1 MSPPIAGSERQCYG
15 TTSVTE
21 GLARGA
27 GDAKPQSV
35 EPDFRDMN
43 ITATGGADTEAPQ
56 DIAHGHA
63 RGPVYKLAIGAV
75 GVVFGDIGT
84 SPIYSFRETFAGHH
98 PLTPDQFHIHAV
110 LSMIFWS
117 MMIVVTL
124 KYVMIIM
131 RADNKGEGG
140 SLALLALINRTISG
154 KKKWANGIVM
164 LGVFATALFYGDSMI
179 TPAISVLSAVEG
191 LTTVNRS
198 LEPFVD
204 AIAMGI
210 LVGLFAIQARG
221 TARVGMLFGPVM
233 LIYFAALAV
242 LGVMHIMDQP
252 NVMLAMINPANAA
265 AFFLEEPLRAFL
277 AMGSVVLA
285 LTGAEAL
292 YADMGHFGRRPIKF
306 AWLYF
311 VLPALLLNYMGQGAM
326 LLSLP
331 VDQVATAVKDP
342 FFYLASDALRLPL
355 VLLATAATI
364 IASQAVISG
373 AFSVTQ
379 QAIQLGFVPR
389 LRITHTSESAAGQ
402 IYIPVVNWA
411 LMVMVLILV
420 LTFRTSSNLAA
431 AYGIAVTGAMLI
443 DTVLIAVVLMTMWKW
458 NRIIAAAL
466 LVLFFTVDFGYFS
479 SNLTKIP
486 AGGWFPL
493 LIGAIAFTLLTTW
506 AKGRQLMISR
516 MNEAS
521 LPMEIFIKSAAPS
534 AARVPGTAVF
544 MTSSASGVPHALLHN
559 LKHNKVLHERV
570 ILLTV
575 RIEDVPYVV
584 EEKRLETKN
593 YGSGFYR
600 VILRYGFM
608 EEIDVPTA
616 LAQLKEIGTQ
626 CRMMDTSFFLARQTL
641 LASSRPGMAIWRE
654 KLFAWMLR
662 NAESAMEF
670 FKLPTNR
677 VVELGSQVEI

>member
-1 MSPPIAGSERQCYG
+1 
-15 TTSVTE
+15 
-21 GLARGA
+21 
-27 GDAKPQSV
+27 
-35 EPDFRDMN
+35 MN
-43 ITATGGADTEAPQ
+43 ITATGGAVTEAPQ
-56 DIAHGHA
+56 DTAHGHA
-63 RGPVYKLAIGAV
+63 QGPLYKLVIGAIGIV
-75 GVVFGDIGT
+75 YGDIGT
-84 SPIYSFRETFAGHH
+84 SPIYAFRETFAGHH
-98 PLTPDQFHIHAV
+98 ELRVDQLHIFGV
-110 LSMIFWS
+110 LSLIFWS
-117 MMIVVTL
+117 MMIIVTL
-124 KYVMIIM
+124 KYVTIIM

-140 SLALLALINRTISG
+140 SLALLALINRTLSG
-154 KKKWANGIVM
+154 KKKWTSGVIM

-191 LTTVNRS
+191 LTTVNAG
-198 LEPFVD
+198 LAPFVVPI
-204 AIAMGI
+204 AIGI

-221 TARVGMLFGPVM
+221 TARVGLMFGPVM
-233 LIYFAALAV
+233 LIYFTTIAV
-242 LGVMHIMDQP
+242 LGVMHIMNFPD
-252 NVMLAMINPANAA
+252 VITAMLNPLNAVH
-265 AFFLEEPLRAFL
+265 FFTSDFIRAFI

-285 LTGAEAL
+285 VTGAEAL
-292 YADMGHFGRRPIKF
+292 YADMGHFGRKPIRIS
-306 AWLYF
+306 WVYF
-311 VLPALLLNYMGQGAM
+311 VLPALLLNYLGQGAM
-326 LLSLP
+326 LLSSDP
-331 VDQVATAVKDP
+331 ATALAKAKDP
-342 FFYLASDALRLPL
+342 FFYLAPDNLRLPL
-355 VLLATAATI
+355 VLLATCATV

-402 IYIPVVNWA
+402 IYIPIINWA
-411 LMVMVLILV
+411 LMTMVIILV
-420 LTFRTSSNLAA
+420 LTFRSSSNLAA

-443 DTVLIAVVLMTMWKW
+443 DSVLISVVLRQMWNW
-458 NRIIAAAL
+458 NRYAVAAL
-466 LVLFFTVDFGYFS
+466 LVLFFAVDFTYLS
-479 SNLTKIP
+479 ANLLKIP

-493 LIGAIAFTLLTTW
+493 LVGAIAFTFLTTW

-575 RIEDVPYVV
+575 RIEDVPYVPL
-584 EEKRLETKN
+584 EKRLDTN
-593 YGSGFYR
+593 DYGSGFYR
-600 VILRYGFM
+600 VVLRYGFM
-608 EEIDVPTA
+608 EEIDVPSA
-616 LAQLKEIGTQ
+616 LAQLKGIGQQ

>member
-1 MSPPIAGSERQCYG
+1 
-15 TTSVTE
+15 
-21 GLARGA
+21 
-27 GDAKPQSV
+27 
-35 EPDFRDMN
+35 MN
-43 ITATGGADTEAPQ
+43 ITATGVAEAHPPT
-56 DIAHGHA
+56 DVSHGHA
-63 RGPVYKLAIGAV
+63 QGPLYKLAIGAV

-98 PLTPDQFHIHAV
+98 PLTPDQFHIEAV

-191 LTTVNRS
+191 LTTVNAA
-198 LEPFVD
+198 LGPFVD
-204 AIAMGI
+204 PIAIGI

-221 TARVGMLFGPVM
+221 TAKVGLMFGPVM
-233 LIYFAALAV
+233 LIYFGVLAV
-242 LGVMHIMDQP
+242 LGLVHIMDRP
-252 NVMLAMINPANAA
+252 SVVLAMINPVNAA
-265 AFFLEEPLRAFL
+265 LFFAEEPIRAFL

-292 YADMGHFGRRPIKF
+292 YADMGHFGRRPIKV

-331 VDQVATAVKDP
+331 PGQVDTLVKDP
-342 FFYLASDALRLPL
+342 FFYLASDSMRLPL
-355 VLLATAATI
+355 VLMATAATI

-411 LMVMVLILV
+411 LMTMVLILV

-458 NRIIAAAL
+458 NRILAGAL
-466 LVLFFTVDFGYFS
+466 LILFFAVDLGYFS

-493 LIGAIAFTLLTTW
+493 LVGGIAFTFLTTW
-506 AKGRQLMISR
+506 AKGRQLMINR

-575 RIEDVPYVV
+575 RIEDVPYVS
-584 EEKRLETKN
+584 EEKRVDQHD

-600 VILRYGFM
+600 VVLRYGFM
-608 EEIDVPTA
+608 EEIDVPSA
-616 LAQLKEIGTQ
+616 LAQLKGCGPQ
-626 CRMMDTSFFLARQTL
+626 CKMMDTSFFLARQTL